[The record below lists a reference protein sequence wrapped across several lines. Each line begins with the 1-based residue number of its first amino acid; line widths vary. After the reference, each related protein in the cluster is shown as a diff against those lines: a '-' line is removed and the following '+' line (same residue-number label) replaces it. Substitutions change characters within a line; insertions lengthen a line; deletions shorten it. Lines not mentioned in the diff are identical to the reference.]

1 MNSPTGGEESRLR
14 QNDVDYDDLF
24 IYFGTFKDETVG
36 SCIVVDVF
44 LEDNMHHK
52 SNKSNASW
60 KGLRESDKA
69 AGI

>member
-14 QNDVDYDDLF
+14 QNDVDYDDFFFL
-24 IYFGTFKDETVG
+24 TFKDETVG

-60 KGLRESDKA
+60 KGLKESDRA

>member
-1 MNSPTGGEESRLR
+1 MNPPTGGEESRLK
-14 QNDVDYDDLF
+14 QNDVDYD
-24 IYFGTFKDETVG
+24 YFFLTFKDETAG

-60 KGLRESDKA
+60 KGLKESDRA